1 MTKEEYMDKL
11 RSALAGYSESVSD
24 EIISDYEE
32 HFEEGRKA
40 GKTDDEI
47 ISNLGDI
54 DEMTQNLEDVKCGKE
69 EKSDRKASSSASV
82 SFSSLS
88 VIIDTQDTDI
98 EMEPS
103 DDASV
108 HVSFEEDRKGEH
120 EYSFTEND
128 GTLHLSVAGAPEK
141 RSIFSN
147 VKAFRNLGFN
157 LTAGR
162 SRLRVTVPEKT
173 EEVKIESKSGD
184 VSASSVKSR
193 EISISSYCGDVECEL
208 MKCDS
213 ISLRSMSGDISMSSS
228 ECREAGLF
236 FTSGDVELKKS
247 RLEKAEMK
255 STSGDI
261 FSSGD
266 RERIDAKI
274 VSGDVDCTLT
284 SVFRKGTLISASG
297 SISVTSD
304 GASFTAK
311 AGTLSEKVRF
321 MGLSARDGNTFRI
334 GDGKGSLVLES
345 MSGNISLNK

>member
-11 RSALAGYSESVSD
+11 RSALAGCSESVSD

-32 HFEEGRKA
+32 HFEEGLKA

-47 ISNLGDI
+47 ISDFGDI

-103 DDASV
+103 DDVSV

-120 EYSFTEND
+120 EYSFAEND

-141 RSIFSN
+141 RTIFSN

-213 ISLRSMSGDISMSSS
+213 ISRYLHVVFGMHGSRALFHKRR
-228 ECREAGLF
+228 CRAEEKPF
-236 FTSGDVELKKS
+236 RKS
-247 RLEKAEMK
+247 RDE
-255 STSGDI
+255 I
-261 FSSGD
+261 HQ
-266 RERIDAKI
+266 R
-274 VSGDVDCTLT
+274 
-284 SVFRKGTLISASG
+284 
-297 SISVTSD
+297 
-304 GASFTAK
+304 
-311 AGTLSEKVRF
+311 
-321 MGLSARDGNTFRI
+321 
-334 GDGKGSLVLES
+334 
-345 MSGNISLNK
+345 

>member
-32 HFEEGRKA
+32 HFEEGLKA

-141 RSIFSN
+141 RTIFSN
-147 VKAFRNLGFN
+147 VKAFRNLGVN

-213 ISLRSMSGDISMSSS
+213 ISLRSI
-228 ECREAGLF
+228 
-236 FTSGDVELKKS
+236 SGDVELKKS
-247 RLEKAEMK
+247 RSEKAEMK

-266 RERIDAKI
+266 RERIDAKT